1 MVYIKK
7 TKTKTKKQERSLKKK
22 KITPKKEAC
31 RS

>member
-7 TKTKTKKQERSLKKK
+7 TKTKTKNRKEVLK